1 MRRLFKLKFGWTGMG
16 TRSFSAA
23 FLRPFDLGASAE
35 ARADAARDRHP
46 LAPTRSADLGYPVRR
61 RPVRHGLLRSYERK
75 LGKWAS
81 AASGSVPRRGG
92 RAVEGSGLENRQ
104 GESLRG
110 FESHPLRQGTEFSWG
125 LAARA
130 RSRDLDPRPGNPP
143 LHPLVPPWG
152 SSDRGGES
160 ACKIVMFL
168 PRGEVAEWLK
178 ARPC

>member
-1 MRRLFKLKFGWTGMG
+1 MG
-16 TRSFSAA
+16 ARSSSAA

-35 ARADAARDRHP
+35 PRADAARDRHL
-46 LAPTRSADLGYPVRR
+46 LAPSRSADLGYPVRR
-61 RPVRHGLLRSYERK
+61 RPARLGLLHSHERE
-75 LGKWAS
+75 LGKRALG
-81 AASGSVPRRGG
+81 ASGSVSRRGG

-104 GESLRG
+104 SESSRG
-110 FESHPLRQGTEFSWG
+110 FESHPLRQGTGFSWG

-130 RSRDLDPRPGNPP
+130 RSRDLDPRPRNPP

>member
-1 MRRLFKLKFGWTGMG
+1 MG
-16 TRSFSAA
+16 TRSSSAA
-23 FLRPFDLGASAE
+23 FLRPFDLGESAE
-35 ARADAARDRHP
+35 PRADAVWGRHL
-46 LAPTRSADLGYPVRR
+46 LAPTRSADLGYSVRR
-61 RPVRHGLLRSYERK
+61 RPARLGLRDSHERD
-75 LGKWAS
+75 LGKWVLG
-81 AASGSVPRRGG
+81 ASGSVSRRGG

-104 GESLRG
+104 SESSRG
-110 FESHPLRQGTEFSWG
+110 FESHPLRQSTGFSWG
-125 LAARA
+125 LAAR
-130 RSRDLDPRPGNPP
+130 SRLREPGPRPRNPP